1 LAGFHGAE
9 FALAQG
15 GKALG
20 ESFIAGQRE
29 DKSLHVCRVRL
40 IEVRETEEAG
50 EASRGPIWDRGLLI
64 MAQGRRLPASFAG
77 QTLM

>member
-1 LAGFHGAE
+1 MAGFHGAE

-50 EASRGPIWDRGLLI
+50 KPRAALRGCCILI
-64 MAQGRRLPASFAG
+64 MAQGRRPAVALAG